1 MKVQTRIITA
11 AGAGI
16 VMAGFA
22 AGPALAST
30 HTVRPGDT
38 LSGIAVASG
47 VSLHKVEAANR
58 WIKNPNLIYV
68 GQVVHVPDGRSGI
81 TPMAPAYYQ
90 APAASSTPSASTG
103 SSASTGTSSSTGS
116 SYSAGTS
123 ASTGTSSESSGT
135 SSASTGTSTGTSSAS
150 SGYGAPG
157 SFQQCVAWRE
167 SGNNPTASSSG
178 LYGILPSTW
187 ASLGYSGTAGSA
199 SVAQQN
205 QAFQQLYAQDGT
217 APWAPYDGC

>member
-16 VMAGFA
+16 VMAGLA
-22 AGPALAST
+22 AGPAMAST
-30 HTVRPGDT
+30 HTVQSGDT
-38 LSGIAVASG
+38 LSGIAASAG
-47 VSLHKVEAANR
+47 VSLNKVEAANR

-81 TPMAPAYYQ
+81 TPMAPSYSQ

-103 SSASTGTSSSTGS
+103 SSASTGT

-135 SSASTGTSTGTSSAS
+135 SSASTGTSTGTSSATS
-150 SGYGAPG
+150 STGAPG

-217 APWAPYDGC
+217 SPWAPYDGC